1 MSWMTI
7 HTAFFHS
14 REKKKKSKNQNTTHD
29 QNGAVTGIIEI
40 ITIPLRNIILGS
52 SKSKLKNLFQSILRA

>member
-7 HTAFFHS
+7 HTVFFTAGK
-14 REKKKKSKNQNTTHD
+14 RKSKNQNTTHD

-40 ITIPLRNIILGS
+40 ITTPLRDIILGS